1 MEWKPSSEHE
11 AMDKRLLES
20 EPEFWQIGKHER
32 DLLRERKIKEEKNMR
47 NVYTWYDTQK
57 RGIGH
62 LRDNTTSISRSRFNQ
77 LYRNRVYGGDAG
89 IYCDGQDGEY
99 IDVVDKNGNVVN
111 SLVCM

>member
-1 MEWKPSSEHE
+1 
-11 AMDKRLLES
+11 
-20 EPEFWQIGKHER
+20 
-32 DLLRERKIKEEKNMR
+32 MR

-57 RGIGH
+57 RVIGH

-77 LYRNRVYGGDAG
+77 LYRNRVFSGNVG
-89 IYCDGQDGEY
+89 IYVEGERGEY

>member
-1 MEWKPSSEHE
+1 M
-11 AMDKRLLES
+11 KRDSKQPQKQE
-20 EPEFWQIGKHER
+20 
-32 DLLRERKIKEEKNMR
+32 DKNMR

-57 RGIGH
+57 RVIGH

-77 LYRNRVYGGDAG
+77 LYRNRVFSGNVG
-89 IYCDGQDGEY
+89 IYVEGERGEY

>member
-1 MEWKPSSEHE
+1 MKRDSSQPQ
-11 AMDKRLLES
+11 K
-20 EPEFWQIGKHER
+20 Q
-32 DLLRERKIKEEKNMR
+32 EEKNMR

-57 RGIGH
+57 RVIGH